1 VRLNPTIGILG
12 LFAGALAGCASGGGA
27 TPESQ
32 KRAAVLLDG
41 HSGAP
46 VSREQIASTPCDA
59 IIIGEN
65 HGHPLG
71 LSTAAAIWS
80 DILARS
86 DKAALSMEFFERDEQ
101 SRLDE
106 YLAGLTD
113 EKAFRTRTGRTA
125 GNYPP
130 GHRDMIEAA
139 KAAKRPVI
147 AANAPRPQVRA
158 AGKEGGY
165 DRLRTL
171 TPELQRLVRIPD
183 ELPTGRY
190 RQDYEKVITEG
201 GAAHGPP
208 PKDEAERKQRLDNG
222 FRSQSLWDWTMAD
235 SIATALGAGDKP
247 VCHVVGRFH
256 EDFRG
261 GLVQALEKIRPGAKI
276 VTVSCV
282 DEWSD
287 SLRDEDKDRADY
299 VIYVGPSPKTSP

>member
-1 VRLNPTIGILG
+1 VRVKPILG
-12 LFAGALAGCASGGGA
+12 IMGLLACTLAGCASGGAA
-27 TPESQ
+27 TPASER
-32 KRAAVLLDG
+32 RAAVFFDG
-41 HSGAP
+41 HSGTPA
-46 VSREQIASTPCDA
+46 SREQIASAPCDA
-59 IIIGEN
+59 IILGEN

-113 EKAFRTRTGRTA
+113 EKAFRTRTGRTP

-139 KAAKRPVI
+139 KAAKRPVV
-147 AANAPRPQVRA
+147 AANAPRPLVRA

-165 DRLRTL
+165 DRLRGL
-171 TPELQRLVRIPD
+171 SPELRRLVRIPD
-183 ELPTGRY
+183 DLPTGRY

-235 SIATALGAGDKP
+235 SIATALGSGNTP

-256 EDFRG
+256 GDFRG
-261 GLVQALEKIRPGAKI
+261 GLVQALEKLRPGAKI
-276 VTVSCV
+276 VTVSFV

-287 SLRDEDKDRADY
+287 TLRDDDKDRADY
-299 VIYVGPSPKTSP
+299 VIYVGPTPKTSP